1 MKISKERVEQI
12 LPENIKTSVLSDEA
26 KNVLAM
32 LMHSLTVSKGAQ
44 DTGVLVI
51 GNRMLR
57 MLLEMKSEYMMAAI
71 RELEE
76 YDIITRVVGKPRTEG
91 QKATAS
97 EYHFN
102 WDNIFKNQP
111 RKKTAEELFS
121 KFFKSSETPMGTA
134 ITTTI
139 PTTITT
145 STTTSTSIPIT
156 TSIPISNPISKPI
169 TGDELKE
176 NKLDIGPDEMDI
188 SDYLKRV
195 EELKENGIQVW
206 G

>member
-1 MKISKERVEQI
+1 MEQI
-12 LPENIKTSVLSDEA
+12 LPENIKASVLSDEA

-44 DTGVLVI
+44 DTGVLVM
-51 GNRMLR
+51 GNRRLR
-57 MLLEMKSEYMMAAI
+57 MLLEMNSEHMMSAI

-76 YDIITRVVGKPRTEG
+76 YDIIASVVGKPRTEG
-91 QKATAS
+91 EKATAS

-111 RKKTAEELFS
+111 RKKTSEELFS
-121 KFFKSSETPMGTA
+121 KFYKSSETPMGTA

-139 PTTITT
+139 TTPTTITT
-145 STTTSTSIPIT
+145 STTTSTSIS
-156 TSIPISNPISKPI
+156 TSNPISNPITEDKLI
-169 TGDELKE
+169 E
-176 NKLDIGPDEMDI
+176 NKLDIGPDEMELG
-188 SDYLKRV
+188 DYLKRV